1 MQLNKL
7 FGAIAITALTAAV
20 AMGQNAQ
27 VSIHL
32 AEYDEENLGYGSV
45 SVLSALTAGAPS
57 SLTFNTSDIVGAYI
71 PVQVTVRFRA
81 FDHTGSRGISIIN
94 TYIRFS
100 SGVTVAEFDGDG
112 DEAGYDDDRKNA
124 NSHSPRGNSDIDG
137 AGNHSN
143 YRNNSAQWY
152 QRSGDVAGPL
162 AVGKSVYTTPITS
175 TASQGQALYSFVVWV
190 PNVVG
195 VYDIFFANVL
205 SGPPANTDPT
215 LKTNI
220 LGNSPAGASVQYNLN
235 AINGRVEVVPEPA
248 SMIALGSGL
257 VGLLAL
263 RRRRQA

>member
-1 MQLNKL
+1 MRLNKL
-7 FGAIAITALTAAV
+7 FGAIAITALTAAI

-32 AEYDEENLGYGSV
+32 DTYGGNYV
-45 SVLSALTAGAPS
+45 SVNQLSALGAGVS
-57 SLTFNTSDIVGAYI
+57 SQLTLTTSGVGAYI

-94 TYIRFS
+94 TLIRFS
-100 SGVTVAEFDGDG
+100 SGVRVAEFEE
-112 DEAGYDDDRKNA
+112 DEAGYEDDRKNA

-137 AGNHSN
+137 AGNQSN
-143 YRNNSAQWY
+143 YRDNSASWFLL
-152 QRSGDVAGPL
+152 GGPVAGPL
-162 AVGKSVYTTPITS
+162 ATGKSVYTTPITS
-175 TASQGQALYSFVVWV
+175 TASQALYSFVVWV
-190 PNVVG
+190 PNQVG
-195 VYDIFFANVL
+195 VYDIFFARVL
-205 SGPPANTDPT
+205 SGAPANTDPT

>member
-7 FGAIAITALTAAV
+7 FGAIAITALTAAI

-32 AEYDEENLGYGSV
+32 GQYTGTFDDV
-45 SVLSALTAGAPS
+45 SVLTALPATAPS
-57 SLTFNTSDIVGAYI
+57 HLTFNTSNFGAYI

-81 FDHTGSRGISIIN
+81 SDHTGSRGISIIN

-100 SGVTVAEFDGDG
+100 SGVTVAEFGE
-112 DEAGYDDDRKNA
+112 DEAGYDTDDRKNA

-137 AGNHSN
+137 AGNHPD

-152 QRSGDVAGPL
+152 LRGGNVAGPL
-162 AVGKSVYTTPITS
+162 AVGKSIYTTPFTGTTS
-175 TASQGQALYSFVVWV
+175 QALYSFVVLV

-195 VYDIFFANVL
+195 VYDIFFANVF

-220 LGNSPAGASVQYNLN
+220 LANSPTGAAVQYNLN